1 MKFFLKIRTQ
11 SHDTEFYNFERKSSP
26 VTGPYYCSTNIRY
39 TADGYPEL
47 QQTNDPNY
55 HQKQIILKPSFTSDT
70 DSENQSD
77 TKTNLALYP
86 VPVHVPVPVPVPV
99 QVTLPCCNIPVCYT
113 STHNQSQIPDSNSD
127 QNNLNLKYDYFGI
140 LFSVT

>member
-86 VPVHVPVPVPVPV
+86 VPVHVPVPVPV